1 MGQVLDVVL
10 ALDDRE
16 QILVSVSEGDSFL
29 VEFDV
34 VGNVVSGSHGLGQSV
49 EDGNIE
55 GDVGMGVGNDEDVIL
70 SW

>member
-1 MGQVLDVVL
+1 MGQVIDVAL
-10 ALDDRE
+10 ALDDRVK
-16 QILVSVSEGDSFL
+16 ILVSVSEGDSIL

-34 VGNVVSGSHGLGQSV
+34 VGNYISGSHGLGQSV

>member
-1 MGQVLDVVL
+1 MGQVIDVVL

-16 QILVSVSEGDSFL
+16 QILVSVSEGDSIL

-34 VGNVVSGSHGLGQSV
+34 VGNYISGSHGLLQSV